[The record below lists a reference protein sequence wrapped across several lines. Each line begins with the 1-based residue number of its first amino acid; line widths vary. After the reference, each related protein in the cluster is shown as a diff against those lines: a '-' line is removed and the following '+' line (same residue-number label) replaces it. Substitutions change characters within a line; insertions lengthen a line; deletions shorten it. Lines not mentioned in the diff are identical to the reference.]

1 MKKTFQLLAALTL
14 LNSASALADVTLNIP
29 DNVELL
35 VANQARPHISGGFFS
50 SKRQIVLP
58 DGENQIVFRYNP
70 YFTQG
75 SDRNIVEGDAILA
88 TFSAENQT
96 LSFDL
101 PKYKNEQTAQKNIHG
116 MEWQLVTEENQPI
129 AVKQAVL
136 VKEGLQIG
144 RDYVR
149 EADDYNRAGGI
160 AALTGVAALSSS
172 VNAPIATNP
181 QSDKNMI
188 SKDATTAEE
197 MLHFWYNKADAETKA
212 RFKEFINQ

>member
-1 MKKTFQLLAALTL
+1 MKKTIQLLAALTL

-50 SKRQIVLP
+50 SERHIILP

-75 SDRNIVEGDAILA
+75 SDRNVVEGDAILA
-88 TFSAENQT
+88 TFSADNQT
-96 LSFDL
+96 VNFDL
-101 PKYKNEQTAQKNIHG
+101 PKYKSEQDAQKRIHG
-116 MEWQLVTEENQPI
+116 MEWQLVTEENQSI
-129 AVKQAVL
+129 EVKQAVL

-149 EADDYNRAGGI
+149 EADDYNRTG
-160 AALTGVAALSSS
+160 GVAALTTAMLTSANQTTQQGSQHINKTT
-172 VNAPIATNP
+172 NAV
-181 QSDKNMI
+181 
-188 SKDATTAEE
+188 DATTAEE
-197 MLHFWYNKADAETKA
+197 MLHFWYNKADAKTKA
-212 RFKEFINQ
+212 RFKDFVNQ

>member
-1 MKKTFQLLAALTL
+1 MKKTIQLLAALTL
-14 LNSASALADVTLNIP
+14 LNSATALADVTLNIP

-50 SKRQIVLP
+50 SERHIILP

-75 SDRNIVEGDAILA
+75 SDRNVVEGDAILA
-88 TFSAENQT
+88 TFSADNQT
-96 LSFDL
+96 VNFDL
-101 PKYKNEQTAQKNIHG
+101 PKYKSEQDAQKRIHG

-129 AVKQAVL
+129 EVKQAVL

-149 EADDYNRAGGI
+149 EADDYNRTG
-160 AALTGVAALSSS
+160 GVAALTTAMLTSANEATQQGSQHINKTT
-172 VNAPIATNP
+172 NAV
-181 QSDKNMI
+181 
-188 SKDATTAEE
+188 DATTAEE
-197 MLHFWYNKADAETKA
+197 MLHFWYNKADAKTKA
-212 RFKEFINQ
+212 RFKDFVNQ